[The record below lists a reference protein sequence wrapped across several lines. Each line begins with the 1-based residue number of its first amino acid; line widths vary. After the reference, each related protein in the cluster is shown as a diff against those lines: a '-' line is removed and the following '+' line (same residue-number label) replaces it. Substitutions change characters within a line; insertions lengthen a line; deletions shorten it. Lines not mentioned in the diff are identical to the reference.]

1 MLPEGGAANH
11 KNTTIMKLN
20 QLAKAVAAAFVLGNL
35 ATNASALTANEA
47 SAILFMKQ
55 EEKLARDIYN
65 ALHAKWGVV
74 VFKNIAASEQ
84 QHMNAVDGLIVR
96 YRLKDNTPV
105 KPGEFTYPELQEL
118 YDTLVADGG
127 VSLTDA
133 LEVGVL
139 IEETDIEDLRAA
151 LLTTREKPIKNVF
164 GNLLN
169 ASFNHLAAFRSW
181 LK

>member
-1 MLPEGGAANH
+1 
-11 KNTTIMKLN
+11 MKLN

-35 ATNASALTANEA
+35 ATTASALTATET

-55 EEKLARDIYN
+55 EEKLARDVYN
-65 ALHAKWGVV
+65 ALHAKWGAV

-118 YDTLVADGG
+118 YDTLVADGET
-127 VSLTDA
+127 SLKDA
-133 LEVGVL
+133 LEVGVT
-139 IEETDIEDLRAA
+139 IEEVDIKDLRAA
-151 LLTTREKPIKNVF
+151 LAATRERPIKNVF
-164 GNLLN
+164 GNLLKG
-169 ASFNHLAAFRSW
+169 SLNHLAAFTKW
-181 LK
+181 LR

>member
-1 MLPEGGAANH
+1 
-11 KNTTIMKLN
+11 MKLN
-20 QLAKAVAAAFVLGNL
+20 QLAKAVAAAFVLGNI
-35 ATNASALTANEA
+35 ATTASALTANEA

-55 EEKLARDIYN
+55 EEKLARDAYN
-65 ALHAKWGVV
+65 ALHAQWGAV

-96 YRLKDNTPV
+96 YRLKDNTPA

-127 VSLTDA
+127 ISLKDA
-133 LEVGVL
+133 LEVGVT
-139 IEETDIEDLRAA
+139 IEEVDIEDLRAA
-151 LLTTREKPIKNVF
+151 LASTREKPLKNVF

-169 ASFNHLAAFRSW
+169 GSLNHLAAFTKW
-181 LK
+181 LR

>member
-1 MLPEGGAANH
+1 
-11 KNTTIMKLN
+11 MKLN
-20 QLAKAVAAAFVLGNL
+20 QLAKAVAAAFVLGNI
-35 ATNASALTANEA
+35 ATTASALTANEA

-55 EEKLARDIYN
+55 EEKLARDVYN
-65 ALHAKWGVV
+65 VLHAQWGAV

-96 YRLKDNTPV
+96 YRLKDTTPA
-105 KPGEFTYPELQEL
+105 KPGEFTYPELQDL

-127 VSLTDA
+127 VSLKGA

-139 IEETDIEDLRAA
+139 IEEVDIVDLRAA
-151 LLTTREKPIKNVF
+151 LAATLEKPLKNVF

-169 ASFNHLAAFRSW
+169 GSLNHLAAFTKW
-181 LK
+181 LR